1 MNGIT
6 KEGFYMLKQ
15 RNIALCIIFSFLTCG
30 IYQIYW
36 FVCMVD
42 ELNLSA
48 EEEGATSGIAVFL
61 LSLVTCGIYQIYWYY
76 KAGEKVNAARA
87 LRGQSADTNNS
98 ILYLIL
104 SIFGLAIVND
114 CLIQNELNQ
123 FAEM

>member
-1 MNGIT
+1 
-6 KEGFYMLKQ
+6 MLKQ
-15 RNIALCIIFSFLTCG
+15 RNIALCILYSILTCG

-42 ELNLSA
+42 ELNLAA
-48 EEEGATSGIAVFL
+48 EEEDTTSGIAVFL
-61 LSLVTCGIYQIYWYY
+61 LGLVTCGIYLFYWYY

-104 SIFGLAIVND
+104 SIFGFSIIND

>member
-1 MNGIT
+1 
-6 KEGFYMLKQ
+6 MLKQ
-15 RNIALCIIFSFLTCG
+15 RNIGLCILFSILTCG

-36 FVCMVD
+36 FVCMVY

-76 KAGEKVNAARA
+76 KAGEKVNAARS

-104 SIFGLAIVND
+104 AIFGLAIVND